1 METIK
6 KDGFNLVR
14 QTDGPDLGYSPTSGV
29 KIIEVDGKAFK
40 SFDGSDTIL
49 PYEDCCTV
57 FTPKHPRT
65 HPTIAGVEKAERGTE
80 WDEPIKRAV
89 EGTKVTVI
97 KAFSK
102 GE

>member
-40 SFDGSDTIL
+40 SFDGNDTLL
-49 PYEDCCTV
+49 PYEDWRLPMEERAADLASRLSV
-57 FTPKHPRT
+57 DE
-65 HPTIAGVEKAERGTE
+65 IAGLMLYSIQNKPADAQRHL
-80 WDEPIKRAV
+80 RR
-89 EGTKVTVI
+89 
-97 KAFSK
+97 
-102 GE
+102 

>member
-1 METIK
+1 M
-6 KDGFNLVR
+6 
-14 QTDGPDLGYSPTSGV
+14 
-29 KIIEVDGKAFK
+29 
-40 SFDGSDTIL
+40 
-49 PYEDCCTV
+49 

-97 KAFSK
+97 KAFQKVSNN
-102 GE
+102 GSV

>member
-40 SFDGSDTIL
+40 SLTAATLSCPMRTGVCRWKNAL
-49 PYEDCCTV
+49 PTL
-57 FTPKHPRT
+57 H
-65 HPTIAGVEKAERGTE
+65 RG
-80 WDEPIKRAV
+80 
-89 EGTKVTVI
+89 
-97 KAFSK
+97 
-102 GE
+102 